1 VILKMELVAFAR
13 FKIRELVVFAGIKIK
28 QVVASAIVTV
38 QYYLIVGE
46 ILNP

>member
-28 QVVASAIVTV
+28 QVVASAMVTV
-38 QYYLIVGE
+38 Q
-46 ILNP
+46 

>member
-1 VILKMELVAFAR
+1 VAFAR